1 MQYFSSHKKATVQ
14 DIKNRRLISAPA
26 PPLSVLAGSKER
38 PKTPFFETRESPIL
52 KGSKSRSLI
61 KYVYLSQNK
70 PRPLQ
75 PLKVRLLCTISWS
88 LKFHVNILYLH

>member
-75 PLKVRLLCTISWS
+75 PLKVRLLCTIS
-88 LKFHVNILYLH
+88 